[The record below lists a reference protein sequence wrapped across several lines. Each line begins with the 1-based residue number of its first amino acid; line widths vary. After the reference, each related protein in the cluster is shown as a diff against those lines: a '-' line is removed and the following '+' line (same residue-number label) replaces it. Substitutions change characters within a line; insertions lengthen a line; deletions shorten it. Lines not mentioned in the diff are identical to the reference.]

1 MGELALGEAEGG
13 GEVLGQVL
21 RLLDG
26 GEDGLVDLLLV
37 RRARLGQGFPL
48 LGLAVGEE
56 LLLGRDLALLRV
68 LRKVRVA
75 DLLVNLTFRSAIR
88 LPTPYSPSKLNPQG
102 LDVNE

>member
-1 MGELALGEAEGG
+1 MGVLALGEAEGG

-56 LLLGRDLALLRV
+56 LLLGRFGALLARGGE
-68 LRKVRVA
+68 VRVRE
-75 DLLVNLTFRSAIR
+75 LVVEL
-88 LPTPYSPSKLNPQG
+88 
-102 LDVNE
+102 

>member
-1 MGELALGEAEGG
+1 MGEAEGG

-56 LLLGRDLALLRV
+56 LLLGRLGALLARGGE
-68 LRKVRVA
+68 VRVRE
-75 DLLVNLTFRSAIR
+75 LVVELRFYLEQSNLSEMIKHT
-88 LPTPYSPSKLNPQG
+88 LKSPSSTF
-102 LDVNE
+102 VEVAMT

>member
-68 LRKVRVA
+68 LRKVGVV
-75 DLLVNLTFRSAIR
+75 DLLVDLRNFESRAQL
-88 LPTPYSPSKLNPQG
+88 
-102 LDVNE
+102 

>member
-1 MGELALGEAEGG
+1 MGVLALGEAEGG

-56 LLLGRDLALLRV
+56 LLLGRLGALLARGGE
-68 LRKVRVA
+68 VRVRE
-75 DLLVNLTFRSAIR
+75 LVVEL
-88 LPTPYSPSKLNPQG
+88 
-102 LDVNE
+102 